1 MRSIYLWLLGLMVF
15 AGGVSAQPEVVRPG
29 PAVLPIVGGAPVE
42 PDYLYP
48 WTVSLGHCRGT
59 IISPSWVLTAAHC
72 IDNPAGQRIFL
83 DRRDPSGTVYSRE
96 VFSAIGGIHIH
107 PDWPSSRAPH
117 NDIAL
122 IKLAEPLEIT
132 NEFQVASLPSD
143 PRHAG
148 LPGFDASISH
158 DGMLPPGTLSVLHAP
173 VPTQENVDYFSI
185 DSSPQTPSLC
195 QGDSGSGFY
204 TVENG
209 RTVVRGIAS
218 QGTEGCN
225 SSFLRETDF
234 VDVFHYRDWILQTLR
249 QTDYLLDGNTR
260 IRHAGRL
267 GRGTMG
273 IACDNLAPTRAWG
286 PLYALG
292 VQEGVNC
299 GNDEFQSIVCSLD
312 PNQPRLR
319 ITSFTLR
326 TMAED
331 GSVQTQSLP
340 HSARFA
346 AFYGQRPHGALRE
359 FVCSTSDLLFD
370 GTIIPQ
376 QPLRSQ

>member
-1 MRSIYLWLLGLMVF
+1 MRSVYMWFVGLVVI
-15 AGGVSAQPEVVRPG
+15 ASCASAQPTVVRPA
-29 PAVLPIVGGAPVE
+29 PVVSPIVGGAPVE

-59 IISPSWVLTAAHC
+59 IISPLWVLTAAHC
-72 IDNPAGQRIFL
+72 IDNPAGQRVFL
-83 DRRDPSGTVYSRE
+83 DRRDPSGAVFSSM
-96 VFSAIGGIHIH
+96 VFSAIGGIFVH

-122 IKLAEPLEIT
+122 IRLAKPLDVT
-132 NEFQVASLPSD
+132 KEFQVAGLPND

-148 LPGFDASISH
+148 TAGFDASISH

-173 VPTQENVDYFSI
+173 VPTQENADYFSI

-195 QGDSGSGFY
+195 EGDSGSGFY

-209 RTVVRGIAS
+209 RTIVRGIAS
-218 QGTEGCN
+218 QATSGCDP
-225 SSFLRETDF
+225 SRVRETDF
-234 VDVFHYRDWILQTLR
+234 VDVFHYRAWILQTLR

-267 GRGTMG
+267 GRGAMG
-273 IACDNLAPTRAWG
+273 IACDNLTPTSAWA
-286 PLYALG
+286 PLYAQG
-292 VQEGVNC
+292 IQAGVNC
-299 GNDEFQSIVCSLD
+299 GNDEFQSVVCSLD

-319 ITSFTLR
+319 ITGFTLR
-326 TMAED
+326 TNAED

-340 HSARFA
+340 HTDRLA
-346 AFYGQRPHGALRE
+346 AFYGRRPHGAFRE

-370 GTIIPQ
+370 GTL
-376 QPLRSQ
+376 QPLPPLRRQ